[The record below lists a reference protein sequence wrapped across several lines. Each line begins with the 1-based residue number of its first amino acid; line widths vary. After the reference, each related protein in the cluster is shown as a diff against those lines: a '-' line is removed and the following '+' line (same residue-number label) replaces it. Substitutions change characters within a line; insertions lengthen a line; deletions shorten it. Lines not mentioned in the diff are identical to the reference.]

1 MGQCKYILPLSL
13 VVLSFLTAV
22 LSASL
27 SSELSSRS
35 ANAADMDEDA
45 AEDEQTPAPSGS
57 CHQLKGVTERRVDLS
72 SLPAMTRRL
81 LSHPR
86 GHAFGRFCHSSAAVV
101 YLAAPLYQALQVYRF

>member
-1 MGQCKYILPLSL
+1 MGQFKNILLLTLLVLSL
-13 VVLSFLTAV
+13 LTAV
-22 LSASL
+22 LSVSL
-27 SSELSSRS
+27 SSGMYLPS

-72 SLPAMTRRL
+72 ALPLMTRRL

-86 GHAFGRFCHSSAAVV
+86 GHAFGRFCHFSAAVI
-101 YLAAPLYQALQVYRF
+101 YPAAPLYHALQVYRF